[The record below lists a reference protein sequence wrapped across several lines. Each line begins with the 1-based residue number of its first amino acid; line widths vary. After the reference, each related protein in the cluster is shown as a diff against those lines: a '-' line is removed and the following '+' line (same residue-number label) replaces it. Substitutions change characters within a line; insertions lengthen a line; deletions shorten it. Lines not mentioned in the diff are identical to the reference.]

1 MRRNKLILKFQ
12 RGSADPVVH
21 FCEGSGVL
29 SVFSRLQ
36 KVIFIYSYSLIYL
49 SICIWTCMEAV
60 GTEVVAVIFPV
71 VAIVCAA
78 VYYYWDAIKLNFNI
92 LAGRNVAAPEVPV
105 NEHPLYG

>member
-1 MRRNKLILKFQ
+1 
-12 RGSADPVVH
+12 
-21 FCEGSGVL
+21 
-29 SVFSRLQ
+29 
-36 KVIFIYSYSLIYL
+36 
-49 SICIWTCMEAV
+49 MEAV

>member
-1 MRRNKLILKFQ
+1 
-12 RGSADPVVH
+12 
-21 FCEGSGVL
+21 
-29 SVFSRLQ
+29 
-36 KVIFIYSYSLIYL
+36 
-49 SICIWTCMEAV
+49 MEAV

-92 LAGRNVAAPEVPV
+92 LAGRNVAVPEVPV